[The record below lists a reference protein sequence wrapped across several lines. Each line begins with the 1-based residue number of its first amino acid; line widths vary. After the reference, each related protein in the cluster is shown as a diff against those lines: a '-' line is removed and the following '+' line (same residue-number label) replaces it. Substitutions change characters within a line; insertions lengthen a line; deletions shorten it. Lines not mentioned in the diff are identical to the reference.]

1 MALPLALP
9 LILGAVGSVASGVM
23 QAGAATRSA
32 KLQAEASREAAAT
45 QERLGLKQIASAEKI
60 AGQQMDLARDIESTS
75 RQDLDPWRQVGRN
88 SLLMYARKVNKPF
101 EESDA
106 YKFQMDQGIK
116 ALENSAAGR
125 GGLFSGNTQK
135 SLINYGQ
142 GLASQE
148 YGNYLNRLAG
158 LADAGQGA
166 AARQA
171 GFSLQTGNT
180 MNNALAG
187 QGAYTNQSL
196 GGIGN
201 ALASG
206 QINAANAQAS
216 GIMGSA
222 NALSGMFGNLTNL
235 AGYHSTMF
243 PQAYG

>member
-1 MALPLALP
+1 MGPLLP
-9 LILGAVGSVASGVM
+9 LIIGGIASVAGGAI
-23 QAGAATRSA
+23 QAGAANRAA
-32 KLQAEASREAAAT
+32 KVQADASLEAAKI
-45 QERLGLKQIASAEKI
+45 QERISEKQITSAEGI
-60 AGQQMDLARDIESTS
+60 ADKQLGLARDIDNRARS
-75 RQDLDPWRQVGRN
+75 DLQPWRQVGRN

-187 QGAYTNQSL
+187 QGAYVNQAL
-196 GGIGN
+196 AGRGN